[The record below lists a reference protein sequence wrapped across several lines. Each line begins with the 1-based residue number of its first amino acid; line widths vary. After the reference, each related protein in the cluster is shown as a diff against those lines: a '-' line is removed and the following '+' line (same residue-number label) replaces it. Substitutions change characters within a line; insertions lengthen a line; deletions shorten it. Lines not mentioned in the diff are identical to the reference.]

1 MKIAQLSLN
10 YYNTDPKSCHAIYSH
25 VAGLCNGLAKKND
38 VTLFASPKS
47 QVDCKVESILN
58 DQASALKLNDGIRKY
73 YTQLL
78 ASKCYASAKNFDIIH
93 SHFNVTHG
101 FFSSLV
107 SVPTVASIH
116 FPIDDNLYQVMSHF
130 KDIKYISFSHA
141 QRKSLPKL
149 NWVGNIYHGIDTDLF
164 SFNPTPQPYLLYL
177 GRVTEQK
184 GVHLAIEAAKAAGMQ
199 LIIAGYSY
207 QDEGYWHEQI
217 EKHIDGKTV
226 RYVGEANLEQKI
238 EYLQNAT
245 ALLFPTQVNEHFGYV
260 MIEAM
265 SCGTPVIGFNN
276 GSVSEV
282 IQHKETGYCV
292 SNVKEMVKAIKNIDK
307 ISRQA
312 TRNRAEKL
320 FSIEKMV
327 AGYQKVYQK
336 IIDDNKAKNKSQKK
350 NGSTIILAAKKAF
363 TRK

>member
-10 YYNTDPKSCHAIYSH
+10 YYNTEPNSSHAIYSH
-25 VAGLCNGLAKKND
+25 VAWLCNGLAKENE

-47 QVDCKVESILN
+47 KVDCKIESVLN
-58 DQASALKLNDGIRKY
+58 DQASVFNLKEDIRKY

-78 ASKCYASAKNFDIIH
+78 SSKCYGSAKNFDIIH
-93 SHFNVTHG
+93 SHFNITHG

-107 SVPTVASIH
+107 STPTIASVH
-116 FPIDDNLYQVMSHF
+116 FPIDDNLYKIMNNFQNVR
-130 KDIKYISFSHA
+130 YVSFSQA

-149 NWVGNIYHGIDTDLF
+149 DWVGNIYHGVDTEIF
-164 SFNPTPQPYLLYL
+164 SFNPKPKPYLFYL

-207 QDEGYWHEQI
+207 QDEGYWHEKI
-217 EKHIDGKTV
+217 EKYIDGTTV
-226 RYVGEANLEQKI
+226 RYVGEANFEQKI
-238 EYLQNAT
+238 EYLRNAT

-265 SCGTPVIGFNN
+265 SCGTPVIGWKN
-276 GSVSEV
+276 GAVSEV
-282 IQHKETGYCV
+282 ISDKKTGYV
-292 SNVKEMVKAIKNIDK
+292 VDSVKGMVKAIKNIDK
-307 ISRQA
+307 I
-312 TRNRAEKL
+312 NRRAPRERVEKL

-327 AGYQKVYQK
+327 SGYQKVYQRV
-336 IIDDNKAKNKSQKK
+336 IDDYRIKNQ
-350 NGSTIILAAKKAF
+350 
-363 TRK
+363 